1 MEELWTKFLNC
12 KDIISSSWKETSRA
26 NEMSAIQEKLN
37 KCDANLSTWSW
48 QKFGG
53 NSRRMDFLKK
63 EFESQLN
70 GKAIPNVLTVHNL
83 DAKLNELLS
92 FAPSSV
98 SFQKVLDSVD
108 NKVTDNMNRILLALF
123 TNSDIKAALD
133 DMHPSKAS
141 GRDDSLCWHFDKRGF
156 YTVRSGYRVALN
168 LKKGS
173 GSSSLQRSPWWRFLW
188 KCNVPN
194 KCKIF
199 FLKAFNGWIPTFA
212 TLIRRRVDVVD
223 YCQVCSGASETIS
236 LTLWSCNSTVEVGHL
251 LLGDEVLQ
259 QILVSDF
266 PAIFLSFWRYVDS
279 VLFNLFILGCWRLW
293 TNRNNVVHDS
303 IGWTTAD
310 MVAWIDNYANEF
322 QLANELN
329 HKEVLSHQ
337 PSCCS
342 SMEML
347 EAQACLEGLQ
357 LANDIGI
364 SGVVIKSDAAGV
376 IQLLSDQ
383 MVPHTEM
390 GAIIYNSLAL
400 SASVNLLSFVAIR
413 REANSVSYCIAQIA
427 LLLDGPVVWLQ
438 EMPSITTRLVRED
451 SSSLVV
457 SV

>member
-1 MEELWTKFLNC
+1 MTATQMEHVRCKLGFDAGLCVERVGISGGLALLWKEGFDVQVQSFSSSHIDSFVVDSRDNRWRFSGFYGSSKSAERHHSWSLLRRLSDLFNMPWLCCGDFNEISSASEKKCGNAKMYSVLSAFHETLNFCEFRDLGFKGTPFTWWNRCGGNNAIFERLDIGLGTLSWCELFQNHSVRHLPYWGSDHRPLLIKFDSKNRRWQSNYSSRPRCFHMEELWTKFSNC

-83 DAKLNELLS
+83 DAKLNELL
-92 FAPSSV
+92 
-98 SFQKVLDSVD
+98 
-108 NKVTDNMNRILLALF
+108 
-123 TNSDIKAALD
+123 
-133 DMHPSKAS
+133 
-141 GRDDSLCWHFDKRGF
+141 
-156 YTVRSGYRVALN
+156 
-168 LKKGS
+168 
-173 GSSSLQRSPWWRFLW
+173 
-188 KCNVPN
+188 
-194 KCKIF
+194 
-199 FLKAFNGWIPTFA
+199 
-212 TLIRRRVDVVD
+212 
-223 YCQVCSGASETIS
+223 VCSGASETIS

-303 IGWTTAD
+303 VGWTTAD

-337 PSCCS
+337 PS
-342 SMEML
+342 
-347 EAQACLEGLQ
+347 
-357 LANDIGI
+357 
-364 SGVVIKSDAAGV
+364 
-376 IQLLSDQ
+376 
-383 MVPHTEM
+383 
-390 GAIIYNSLAL
+390 
-400 SASVNLLSFVAIR
+400 
-413 REANSVSYCIAQIA
+413 
-427 LLLDGPVVWLQ
+427 W
-438 EMPSITTRLVRED
+438 
-451 SSSLVV
+451 
-457 SV
+457 